1 MREPEP
7 EPACWQRQSEIKI
20 LTQDWNIK
28 WFRKTFKSCDVCVCY
43 KRKRRGYSTEIS
55 EKFSFSRKCYYEEE
69 NKFILYKKAIL
80 FI

>member
-1 MREPEP
+1 MVLKNF
-7 EPACWQRQSEIKI
+7 EIV
-20 LTQDWNIK
+20 W
-28 WFRKTFKSCDVCVCY
+28 CECVCY